1 MENVFFFFFKIVQE
15 FYVVQVKSQYIIHQA
30 LDLCSSVTPVIP

>member
-1 MENVFFFFFKIVQE
+1 MFFFFSKIVQE

-30 LDLCSSVTPVIP
+30 VDLCSSVTSVIP